1 MKEAQLMTEPAP
13 APKKLGKWGSLGL
26 LAGTLVAAAYVLPVV
41 LPVVFGHLIAT
52 AVVGGI
58 AGVGGYLATTG
69 EQREKAWDTTKGIA
83 TMYKDAF
90 KDLLSVGKDLTSWG
104 DKMEAEYKARGAAND
119 DAGAPKL
126 GSEAS
131 AADFNATAGR
141 KAAAEAAASTKPAPK
156 AAGLD
161 R

>member
-1 MKEAQLMTEPAP
+1 MTEVAP
-13 APKKLGKWGSLGL
+13 EPKRLGKWASLGL
-26 LAGTLVAAAYVLPVV
+26 LAATFVAAAYVLPVV
-41 LPVVFGHLIAT
+41 LPVVFSHLIAT

-69 EQREKAWDTTKGIA
+69 EQRGKAWDATKSVC
-83 TMYKDAF
+83 TMYKNAF
-90 KDLLSVGKDLTSWG
+90 SDLLSVGKSLTTWG
-104 DKMEAEYKARGAAND
+104 DKMEEEYKARGAAND
-119 DAGAPKL
+119 DAGKPKL

-131 AADFNATAGR
+131 AADFNVTAGK
-141 KAAAEAAASTKPAPK
+141 KAAVTAAASAKPAPK

>member
-1 MKEAQLMTEPAP
+1 MTEVAP
-13 APKKLGKWGSLGL
+13 EPKKKLGKLASLGL

-52 AVVGGI
+52 AIVGGI

-69 EQREKAWDTTKGIA
+69 EQREKAWETTKGIGS
-83 TMYKDAF
+83 MYKDAF
-90 KDLLSVGKDLTSWG
+90 SNLLSLGKDLTSWG
-104 DKMEAEYKARGAAND
+104 DKMEAEYKARNAAND
-119 DAGAPKL
+119 EAGAPKL

-131 AADFNATAGR
+131 ASDFNAASAGK
-141 KAAAEAAASTKPAPK
+141 KAAVTAAASAKPAPK

>member
-1 MKEAQLMTEPAP
+1 MTEVAP
-13 APKKLGKWGSLGL
+13 EPKKLGKWASLGL

-69 EQREKAWDTTKGIA
+69 EQRGKAWETTKNIG

-90 KDLLSVGKDLTSWG
+90 SNLLSVGKDLTSWG
-104 DKMEAEYKARGAAND
+104 DKMEAEYKARAAND

-131 AADFNATAGR
+131 ASDFNAASAGK
-141 KAAAEAAASTKPAPK
+141 KATVTAAASAKPAPK

>member
-1 MKEAQLMTEPAP
+1 MTEPAP

-69 EQREKAWDTTKGIA
+69 EQRSKAWDTTKGIA

-90 KDLLSVGKDLTSWG
+90 ADLLSVGKDLTSWG

-119 DAGAPKL
+119 GAGAPKL

-141 KAAAEAAASTKPAPK
+141 KAAVAAAAAKPAPK

>member
-1 MKEAQLMTEPAP
+1 MKEAQLMTEVAP
-13 APKKLGKWGSLGL
+13 EPKKLGKWASLGL
-26 LAGTLVAAAYVLPVV
+26 LAGTLVAAAYVLPVL

-52 AVVGGI
+52 AVVAGA

-69 EQREKAWDTTKGIA
+69 EQRSKAWETTKNIGS
-83 TMYKDAF
+83 MYKNAF
-90 KDLLSVGKDLTSWG
+90 ADLLSVGKDLTSWG

-119 DAGAPKL
+119 DAGVPKV

-141 KAAAEAAASTKPAPK
+141 KAAATAAASAKPAPK

>member
-1 MKEAQLMTEPAP
+1 MTEVAP
-13 APKKLGKWGSLGL
+13 EPKKLGKLASLGL

-52 AVVGGI
+52 TVVAGI

-69 EQREKAWDTTKGIA
+69 EQREKAWDKTKSVV

-90 KDLLSVGKDLTSWG
+90 SNLLSVGKDLTTWG

-126 GSEAS
+126 GSDAS
-131 AADFNATAGR
+131 AADFNATAAK
-141 KAAAEAAASTKPAPK
+141 KAAATATASAAKPSPK